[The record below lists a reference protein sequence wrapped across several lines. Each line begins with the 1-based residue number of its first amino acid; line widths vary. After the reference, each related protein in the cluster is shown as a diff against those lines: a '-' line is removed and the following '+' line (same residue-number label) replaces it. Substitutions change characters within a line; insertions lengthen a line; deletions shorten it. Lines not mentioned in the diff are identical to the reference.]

1 VPPSVALQHRPTLQ
15 WWNHDPK
22 AAALV
27 AVADGQRPPLRP
39 LPEHAPGDYWLVVPG
54 LPDGDWRVLYYATPT
69 ATTPLAHA
77 AALVT
82 GGDDATPTATT
93 PLAHAAALV
102 VGGDDAT
109 PTTTAA
115 AFPTS
120 FHVVADAAVTR
131 GT

>member
-1 VPPSVALQHRPTLQ
+1 MAGTDPNRGLLIAWVGVAGVPPSVALQHRPTLQ

-77 AALVT
+77 AALVI
-82 GGDDATPTATT
+82 GGDDATPTA
-93 PLAHAAALV
+93 A
-102 VGGDDAT
+102 
-109 PTTTAA
+109 AA

-120 FHVVADAAVTR
+120 FHVVADASVAR